1 VPARSGLGVF
11 SVRPVAG
18 RFVILQVSEML
29 RLEMPL
35 RDVQKTLE
43 FIGNRGVSGV
53 FQWIEEMHH
62 SRPSADGMER
72 SCFYMQIACFPN
84 ENASFSVLGWRH
96 RVPWQFPGKWRL
108 LGLPGPC

>member
-1 VPARSGLGVF
+1 MACVGSRIFREPSVPARSGLGVF

-62 SRPSADGMER
+62 SRPSAGDTE
-72 SCFYMQIACFPN
+72 
-84 ENASFSVLGWRH
+84 
-96 RVPWQFPGKWRL
+96 FPGSR
-108 LGLPGPC
+108 GGPLTDPAATNITGQFFLQLQT